1 MSNFN
6 YMDLVKAERDRR
18 VSQQR
23 KTTNEALDKQKA
35 EFEAKK
41 KKRTKRKVARAEGV
55 MGAIGSFAES
65 VAAGLEA
72 EGLRRAKFGESG
84 IGMARAFS
92 AGASEIIDFGRLQKA
107 RRKSQVVQKL
117 GFAPADAGS
126 DDDIQTIIDALT
138 QYEASKNA
146 GVGVT
151 DATGDDDKDDEQS
164 TGDKPDSEAQSE
176 EKPDPLAMPDE
187 PTQSE
192 APPTEAETQAA
203 LERARAMMG
212 VNEAAEALEDVAK
225 PVDLGHPVLNN
236 IITYPEA
243 STLGSRM
250 YDDLMRETGTA
261 VEDENDNGIPDILEN
276 N

>member
-6 YMDLVKAERDRR
+6 YMDLVRAERDRR
-18 VSQQR
+18 VRQQR
-23 KTTNEALDKQKA
+23 KTTNEALKKQKA
-35 EFEAKK
+35 KFEAKK
-41 KKRTKRKVARAEGV
+41 KVRTERKVARAEGV

-92 AGASEIIDFGRLQKA
+92 AGASEIIDFGQLQKA
-107 RRKSQVVQKL
+107 RRKAQVIQRL
-117 GFAPADAGS
+117 GFTPADAGS

-138 QYEASKNA
+138 KNEATKNA
-146 GVGVT
+146 GVGVA
-151 DATGDDDKDDEQS
+151 DATADDDKADEQS
-164 TGDKPDSEAQSE
+164 TGD
-176 EKPDPLAMPDE
+176 KPDPLAMPDE

-192 APPTEAETQAA
+192 STSTQAEPQEV
-203 LERARAMMG
+203 LKG
-212 VNEAAEALEDVAK
+212 VEEAAEALEAVAK

-243 STLGSRM
+243 STLGGRTFD
-250 YDDLMRETGTA
+250 YLGFT
-261 VEDENDNGIPDILEN
+261 VEDENDNGIPDFMEN

>member
-23 KTTNEALDKQKA
+23 KTTNKALDKQKA

-92 AGASEIIDFGRLQKA
+92 AGASEIIDFGQLQKA
-107 RRKSQVVQKL
+107 RRKSQVIQKL

-126 DDDIQTIIDALT
+126 DNDIQTIIDALT

-151 DATGDDDKDDEQS
+151 DATADDDKADEQS
-164 TGDKPDSEAQSE
+164 TGDKPDSEAKSE
-176 EKPDPLAMPDE
+176 EKRDPLAMTE
-187 PTQSE
+187 QPTQSE
-192 APPTEAETQAA
+192 APPTEAETREAM
-203 LERARAMMG
+203 ERAEAMMG
-212 VNEAAEALEDVAK
+212 VKEAAKALEDEVK

-243 STLGSRM
+243 STLGSRIF
-250 YDDLMRETGTA
+250 DDLFRQIGIP
-261 VEDENDNGIPDILEN
+261 VEDENNNGIPDILEN

>member
-6 YMDLVKAERDRR
+6 LAANVDRLIASQAGQGANTRQAFADKAKAEEKRKRKEAR
-18 VSQQR
+18 QAKRQR
-23 KTTNEALDKQKA
+23 KADT
-35 EFEAKK
+35 
-41 KKRTKRKVARAEGV
+41 V
-55 MGAIGSFAES
+55 MGAVGNFAES
-65 VAAGLEA
+65 IAAGLEA
-72 EGLRRAKFGESG
+72 EGLRRAKFGQSG

-92 AGASEIIDFGRLQKA
+92 AGASEIIDFGQLQKA
-107 RRKSQVVQKL
+107 RRKSQVIQKL

-146 GVGVT
+146 GMGVT
-151 DATGDDDKDDEQS
+151 DATADGDKADEQS

-187 PTQSE
+187 PTQGE
-192 APPTEAETQAA
+192 APPTEAETREAM
-203 LERARAMMG
+203 ERAEAMMG
-212 VNEAAEALEDVAK
+212 VEEAAEALEAVVK

-243 STLGSRM
+243 STLGGRAF
-250 YDDLMRETGTA
+250 DDLGFT
-261 VEDENDNGIPDILEN
+261 VEDENNNGIPDIMEN

>member
-6 YMDLVKAERDRR
+6 LAANVDRLIASQAGQGANTRQAFADKAKAEEKRKRKEAR
-18 VSQQR
+18 QAKRQR
-23 KTTNEALDKQKA
+23 K
-35 EFEAKK
+35 
-41 KKRTKRKVARAEGV
+41 AEGV

-92 AGASEIIDFGRLQKA
+92 AGASEIIDFGQLQKA
-107 RRKSQVVQKL
+107 RRKAQVVQRL
-117 GFAPADAGS
+117 GKDFTPADAGS
-126 DDDIQTIIDALT
+126 DNDIQTIIDALT
-138 QYEASKNA
+138 QYEATKNA
-146 GVGVT
+146 GVGVA
-151 DATGDDDKDDEQS
+151 DATGDDDKADEQS
-164 TGDKPDSEAQSE
+164 TGG
-176 EKPDPLAMPDE
+176 KPDPLAMPDE

-192 APPTEAETQAA
+192 STSTQA
-203 LERARAMMG
+203 EPQKAMEG
-212 VNEAAEALEDVAK
+212 VDEAAEALEAVVK

-243 STLGSRM
+243 STLGGRAF
-250 YDDLMRETGTA
+250 DNLGFT
-261 VEDENDNGIPDILEN
+261 VEDENDNGIPDIMEN

>member
-146 GVGVT
+146 GMGVT
-151 DATGDDDKDDEQS
+151 DATADGDKADEQS

>member
-23 KTTNEALDKQKA
+23 KKTNEALADQKA
-35 EFEAKK
+35 EFKAKK
-41 KKRTKRKVARAEGV
+41 KKRTKRKIERADTV
-55 MGAIGSFAES
+55 MGAVGNFAES
-65 VAAGLEA
+65 IAAGLEA

-107 RRKSQVVQKL
+107 RRKAQVIQKL

-138 QYEASKNA
+138 QNEATKNA
-146 GVGVT
+146 GVGVA
-151 DATGDDDKDDEQS
+151 DATGDGGKADEQS
-164 TGDKPDSEAQSE
+164 TGDKPDSKAQPE

-187 PTQSE
+187 PTQGE
-192 APPTEAETQAA
+192 APPTEAETREAM
-203 LERARAMMG
+203 ERAEAMMG
-212 VNEAAEALEDVAK
+212 VEEAAEALEAVRK

-243 STLGSRM
+243 STLGSRAF
-250 YDDLMRETGTA
+250 DDLMRETGTA

>member
-1 MSNFN
+1 
-6 YMDLVKAERDRR
+6 
-18 VSQQR
+18 
-23 KTTNEALDKQKA
+23 
-35 EFEAKK
+35 
-41 KKRTKRKVARAEGV
+41 
-55 MGAIGSFAES
+55 MGAVGNFAES
-65 VAAGLEA
+65 IAAGLEA

-92 AGASEIIDFGRLQKA
+92 AGASEIIDFGQLQKA
-107 RRKSQVVQKL
+107 RRKAQVIQRL
-117 GFAPADAGS
+117 GKDFTPADAGS

-176 EKPDPLAMPDE
+176 EKPDPLAMPEE